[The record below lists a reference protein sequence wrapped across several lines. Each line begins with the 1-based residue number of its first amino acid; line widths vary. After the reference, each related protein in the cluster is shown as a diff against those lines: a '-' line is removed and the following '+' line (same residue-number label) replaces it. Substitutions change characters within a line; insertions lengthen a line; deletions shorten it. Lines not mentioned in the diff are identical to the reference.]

1 MLFIVWSP
9 YSGRSEELARKLNAK
24 IFFIHYFK
32 FKRPIYSIPK
42 YIFQLF
48 ATLKIL
54 IREKPKLIFVESPPI
69 VAVLSVYLYS
79 KVFAAKY
86 FIDAHSGLFVSWKWK
101 WLIPLQKQLS
111 RKALVTIVTNT
122 YMADIVNSWGA
133 KYYVLPV
140 TLPKFTKLNSVLS
153 HEKQKTI
160 IVINTF
166 SDDEPLGV
174 ILEAAQQIQEIKF
187 FITGDITKCPK
198 WAVHNKSNNVIFTN
212 FLPKDK
218 YIEAILNSDAV
229 MVLTT
234 RQNTMQMGAYEAV
247 ALERPILISN
257 SELLVSTF
265 NKGCVYVENN
275 YSSIRTGIKEMF
287 NNYDTYFQ
295 QITQLKLELNQ
306 DFDKRIDF
314 INDMLGR
321 EVQF

>member
-1 MLFIVWSP
+1 MLNRTGNISFLP
-9 YSGRSEELARKLNAK
+9 R
-24 IFFIHYFK
+24 
-32 FKRPIYSIPK
+32 
-42 YIFQLF
+42 
-48 ATLKIL
+48 
-54 IREKPKLIFVESPPI
+54 
-69 VAVLSVYLYS
+69 YLYA
-79 KVFAAKY
+79 KNINAAHRTT
-86 FIDAHSGLFVSWKWK
+86 A
-101 WLIPLQKQLS
+101 
-111 RKALVTIVTNT
+111 
-122 YMADIVNSWGA
+122 
-133 KYYVLPV
+133 
-140 TLPKFTKLNSVLS
+140 
-153 HEKQKTI
+153 ETI